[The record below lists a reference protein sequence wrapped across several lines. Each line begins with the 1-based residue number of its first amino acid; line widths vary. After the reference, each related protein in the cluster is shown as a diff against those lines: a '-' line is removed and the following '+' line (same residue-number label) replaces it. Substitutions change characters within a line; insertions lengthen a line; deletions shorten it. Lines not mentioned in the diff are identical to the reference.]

1 MLRGGAVGNGPRRQI
16 IGECINDMFKEAS
29 IFRKL
34 SDEAS
39 GYYGPIISD
48 FASTTRA
55 HELRVAGFLT
65 LLHLCWTGLLPL
77 RISPCVVLATFLNDG
92 LAGICS
98 PDFLENVLPET
109 ASRLK
114 LWDDHVA
121 SSPLFT
127 IPVLQNQNTVMLQ
140 SIIINHLGLKV
151 WLSILD
157 SNLVIDSL

>member
-1 MLRGGAVGNGPRRQI
+1 
-16 IGECINDMFKEAS
+16 MFKEAS
-29 IFRKL
+29 IFRKF

-65 LLHLCWTGLLPL
+65 LLHLCWTGLLRL

-127 IPVLQNQNTVMLQ
+127 SKSEHCDAAEPYYQPPGSPGM
-140 SIIINHLGLKV
+140 
-151 WLSILD
+151 
-157 SNLVIDSL
+157 VIYSGFESCY